1 MAMEQAYVLTWDVP
15 TAPSIFGQKPSQSL
29 FMRLPLAILRAI
41 FSLAVTIT
49 VLFAAN
55 PATANVTNK
64 VLATAP
70 VNLGFGR
77 VAGDPTK
84 TDLVTMTNFGS
95 PGLTVS
101 QMRGTS
107 NRPIYI
113 ASNAFNELLSIP
125 LTDSEDDA
133 AELTVM
139 PAAINFSNVS
149 PGSYATQNGTLSATN
164 SAVTISSITSS
175 DPEFTVSGLSLPITI
190 PAGQYASF
198 TVTFTPQSSGSV
210 YASLTFASDASNS
223 LASEPVS
230 GSSTPH
236 SVDLSWNAGISQD
249 VIGYNVYRG
258 NVSGGPYTKI
268 NPTLDPDLNYTDT
281 FVFSGNTY
289 YYVATAVNSNNE
301 ESTYSNEAQAVI
313 P

>member
-1 MAMEQAYVLTWDVP
+1 
-15 TAPSIFGQKPSQSL
+15 
-29 FMRLPLAILRAI
+29 MRLPRATRRAL
-41 FSLAVTIT
+41 FSLITIF
-49 VLFAAN
+49 LFAT
-55 PATANVTNK
+55 PLTSSGTD
-64 VLATAP
+64 
-70 VNLGFGR
+70 
-77 VAGDPTK
+77 AGEL
-84 TDLVTMTNFGS
+84 LVT
-95 PGLTVS
+95 
-101 QMRGTS
+101 
-107 NRPIYI
+107 
-113 ASNAFNELLSIP
+113 
-125 LTDSEDDA
+125 
-133 AELTVM
+133 
-139 PAAINFSNVS
+139 PAAIDFSNVG
-149 PGSYATQNGTLSATN
+149 PGSYATQNGTLSAAN

-198 TVTFTPQSSGSV
+198 TVTFTPQSGGSA
-210 YASLTFASDASNS
+210 YATLTFASDASNS

-236 SVDLSWNAGISQD
+236 SVDLSWNAGLSQD

-268 NPTLDPDLNYTDT
+268 NPTLDPDLNYADA

-301 ESTYSNEAQAVI
+301 ESTYSNEVQAVI